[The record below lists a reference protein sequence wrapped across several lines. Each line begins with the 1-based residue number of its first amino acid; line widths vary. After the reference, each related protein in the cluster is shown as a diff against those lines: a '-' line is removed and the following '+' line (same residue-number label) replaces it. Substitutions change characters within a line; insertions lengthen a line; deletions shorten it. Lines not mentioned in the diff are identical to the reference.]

1 MKIER
6 RHRMVSIFC
15 ASNFHRVNFL
25 DLNIKGEKY
34 MAVVKVVE
42 IIAES
47 EKGWAEAAQEGI
59 ANTAKTVRNI
69 QSAYVKDMQAK
80 VENDKISKYRV
91 NLQIS
96 FLVEGTDIEK

>member
-1 MKIER
+1 
-6 RHRMVSIFC
+6 
-15 ASNFHRVNFL
+15 
-25 DLNIKGEKY
+25 

-42 IIAES
+42 IISES
-47 EKGWAEAAQEGI
+47 EKGWSEAAQEGT

-80 VENDKISKYRV
+80 VENGKISKYRV

-96 FLVEGTDIEK
+96 FIVEGTDIEK

>member
-1 MKIER
+1 
-6 RHRMVSIFC
+6 
-15 ASNFHRVNFL
+15 
-25 DLNIKGEKY
+25 
-34 MAVVKVVE
+34 MAVIKVVE

-47 EKGWAEAAQEGI
+47 EKGWEEAAQEGI

-69 QSAYVKDMQAK
+69 QAAYVKDMQAK
-80 VENDKISKYRV
+80 VENGKISKYRV